1 MKPLRAALVHD
12 YLGEFGGAERVLE
25 VLAEMFPDAPI
36 YTAFFRPG
44 EAYEIFKNRD
54 IRVSWAHHIP
64 FFATKLHSPLRFLA
78 PLIWES
84 FDFKG
89 YDLVISSASWYITKG
104 ILTDPETIHISYI
117 HTPPRYLYG
126 YETSINWQKYWPL
139 RLYARAV
146 NHFLRE
152 YDFAAAQRPDILIA
166 NSENTRARIQK
177 FYRRDAKVIYPPV
190 SLIETPQ
197 QHARQSRGLR
207 PRVMVSQLRGPGV
220 PAIFLKEKSGPSG
233 YFLIVSR
240 VVGGKG
246 LELAVRVCSELGLP
260 LKVVGSPSGWSSEY
274 RKMRQMAGPTIEFLG
289 FVSDEKLIG
298 LYSGAKAFLATA
310 RDEDFGMTV
319 VEAQLCGTPVIAFR
333 GGGYLETMAEG
344 KTGIFFDEYSV
355 EGLKKAIK
363 NFQFTIYNLQTIT
376 KNAKRFSK
384 EKFVEGMEK
393 VIDKAL
399 SPWESRGTP

>member
-1 MKPLRAALVHD
+1 MQQSNPAKRDPASQDNLTMKPLRAALVHD

-25 VLAEMFPDAPI
+25 VLVEMFPDAPI

-104 ILTDPETIHISYI
+104 ILTGPETIHISYI

-190 SLIETPQ
+190 ELSAS
-197 QHARQSRGLR
+197 HFNHSRN
-207 PRVMVSQLRGPGV
+207 
-220 PAIFLKEKSGPSG
+220 

-246 LELAVRVCSELGLP
+246 LELAVRACSELGLP

-289 FVSDEKLIG
+289 FVSDEKLVG

-355 EGLKKAIK
+355 EGLKKALGKFRIQNSCLPAGMAK
-363 NFQFTIYNLQTIT
+363 FRISTIQAH
-376 KNAKRFSK
+376 AKKFSK
-384 EKFVEGMEK
+384 EQFVKQMNNAIRHSMK
-393 VIDKAL
+393 SL
-399 SPWESRGTP
+399 